1 MATSAAA
8 SAASS
13 TALPIAAQYRTEALR
28 LYRQMLKSAA
38 RFPLRSRRDI
48 ATDDVQLLFRTAW
61 NDAADFTKD
70 EIEYKLALAREKAA
84 SLAKYSEN
92 MYWFHSRDEVTKE
105 MLLFSEQRDRERME
119 EMERCNRVG
128 KAEVKS
134 KEVVEFKHALYN
146 VHPDYYHKVEMQP
159 LKTAQDV
166 WLGRGKYSSH
176 IGAKNQK
183 FYVKRYKPVM
193 PNGW

>member
-1 MATSAAA
+1 MA
-8 SAASS
+8 SAASAS
-13 TALPIAAQYRTEALR
+13 KALPIAAQFRPEALR

-38 RFPLRSRRDI
+38 RFPLRSRREI
-48 ATDDVQLLFRTAW
+48 ATDDVQQLFRAAW
-61 NDAADFTKD
+61 DDAAVLTAD
-70 EIEYKLALAREKAA
+70 EIEYKLALAKEKAA

-105 MLLFSEQRDRERME
+105 MLLFSQQRDKERAD
-119 EMERCNRVG
+119 EMDRCNRVG
-128 KAEVKS
+128 KADVKS
-134 KEVVEFKHALYN
+134 KEVVEFKHALFN
-146 VHPDYYHKVEMQP
+146 VHPDYYHKVEKQP

-176 IGAKNQK
+176 IGAKHQK